1 LFPFTKYFQL
11 DEEAAQSMTR
21 EEAEE
26 KISKLNEIFSE
37 LAEYRPLEMLRSQR
51 QRTDYLLMKQ
61 ARIVAMTCTHAAIAR
76 SHLIEL
82 GFQYDN
88 LVMEEA
94 GQMTEIEGFIPML
107 LQRGESD
114 ESASALSRLKRVC
127 LIGDHHQLP
136 PVVKNMSFSTYS
148 NLDQSMFS
156 RLVRLGVPYIQLD
169 RQGRARTDIASLY
182 SWRYR
187 NLGNLDHVT
196 ESPSYQAANAGFAY
210 TFQMINVDDYEVS
223 WCLTQC

>member
-1 LFPFTKYFQL
+1 
-11 DEEAAQSMTR
+11 
-21 EEAEE
+21 
-26 KISKLNEIFSE
+26 
-37 LAEYRPLEMLRSQR
+37 
-51 QRTDYLLMKQ
+51 
-61 ARIVAMTCTHAAIAR
+61 
-76 SHLIEL
+76 
-82 GFQYDN
+82 
-88 LVMEEA
+88 
-94 GQMTEIEGFIPML
+94 MTEIEGFIPML